1 MGNKARTWVNLVI
14 RRRKPWGRFL
24 IVIMFVFATCLLTSQ
39 ISSRD
44 LYYVLEPT
52 RYDYVPADDVMEPVA
67 PYWHNLQQND
77 VSFGTTD
84 T

>member
-1 MGNKARTWVNLVI
+1 MGNNARSWVNLVI
-14 RRRKPWGRFL
+14 RRRKPWRIFL

-39 ISSRD
+39 ISSGD
-44 LYYVLEPT
+44 LET
-52 RYDYVPADDVMEPVA
+52 ARYDYVTADDVMEPVA
-67 PYWHNLQQND
+67 PYGHSLQQND